1 MFLIRAN
8 VEKMIMSGSFLSSV
22 PFLWWLSYDAGL
34 YIKFLDQA
42 LLLFLVKEILH
53 FHILL
58 VYISPEFS
66 SSFCVII
73 HSLFLGALL
82 CDKSLLGL

>member
-1 MFLIRAN
+1 MFLITN
-8 VEKMIMSGSFLSSV
+8 VEKMIMSGSLLSSV
-22 PFLWWLSYDAGL
+22 PFLWWLLYDAGL

-58 VYISPEFS
+58 VYMLVL
-66 SSFCVII
+66 SFHLAFV
-73 HSLFLGALL
+73 L
-82 CDKSLLGL
+82 